1 MAGAQFVVA
10 ERGDLAVPLT
20 ARHIFFVIKKNEKK
34 RSKHYAS
41 LQPTGAAGHT
51 AC

>member
-20 ARHIFFVIKKNEKK
+20 ARHIFFVIKKK
-34 RSKHYAS
+34 SKHYAS